1 MNAIDIL
8 GGLLGGGSKGR
19 SGGGGLGGKILGEL
33 LKGATGGGLAPQP
46 APAPAPQ
53 PSRGRPT
60 STSSRPVDIES
71 EARSLEEMLGVATG
85 SSRTNRTAP
94 EPSSYRPAPEPRYQ
108 PQQRPQQQR
117 PQQQPAPSY
126 PTQSFPAP
134 SQPSSPWPNQPSSAS
149 MTTDDEAI
157 VLIRALINAAKADG
171 RVDTNEQQAILSQV
185 PNDAQTI
192 NFLKQ
197 EFAQPL
203 DVREF
208 AWSVPLGMEVKV
220 YTMSL
225 AGMQLDTNTEARYLQ
240 ELAHGLRMDP
250 DLCRQI
256 HAKYGLGD
264 IF

>member
-1 MNAIDIL
+1 MDAIDIL
-8 GGLLGGGSKGR
+8 GGLLGGGSKGQ
-19 SGGGGLGGKILGEL
+19 SGGGLGGKILGEL
-33 LKGATGGGLAPQP
+33 LKGATGGGRAPQ
-46 APAPAPQ
+46 PAPAPQ

-60 STSSRPVDIES
+60 STASRPIDIES

-94 EPSSYRPAPEPRYQ
+94 EPSSYRPAPEPHYQ
-108 PQQRPQQQR
+108 PQRPQQQR
-117 PQQQPAPSY
+117 PQQQPAPGY
-126 PTQSFPAP
+126 PTQSNPTSNP
-134 SQPSSPWPNQPSSAS
+134 S

-171 RVDTNEQQAILSQV
+171 RVDANEQQAILSQV
-185 PNDAQTI
+185 PNDTQTI

-225 AGMQLDTNTEARYLQ
+225 AGMQLDSNSEARYLQ